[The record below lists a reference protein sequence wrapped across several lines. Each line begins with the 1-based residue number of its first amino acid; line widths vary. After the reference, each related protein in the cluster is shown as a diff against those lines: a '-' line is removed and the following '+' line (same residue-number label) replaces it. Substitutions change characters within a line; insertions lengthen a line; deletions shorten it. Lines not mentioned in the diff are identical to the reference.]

1 MAVTEPREGDCVK
14 TWLCFGLFFL
24 IKGFNE
30 IHKGGFI
37 SQISDINPTQ
47 FPVFCSIKALIMLLT

>member
-1 MAVTEPREGDCVK
+1 MAVREPREGDCVK
-14 TWLCFGLFFL
+14 TWLCSGLLFL

-30 IHKGGFI
+30 IHKGGLI

>member
-1 MAVTEPREGDCVK
+1 MAVIEPREGDCVK
-14 TWLCFGLFFL
+14 TWFGFGFFFL
-24 IKGFNE
+24 IKGFYE

-47 FPVFCSIKALIMLLT
+47 FLVFCSIKTLIMPLT